1 MDDFNNNNN
10 DGGVN
15 LFKSPEAENNN
26 RQGESNAQQSPQNQN
41 FGQQNFSGQTN
52 SNPNPVQPNQFG
64 GQNMG
69 GYNPNPNFNQ
79 NAGGGKGLS
88 IAAMVCGIVSIL
100 GFCCCTPI
108 GILCG
113 LAGIVLGIVSK
124 TKNMDGA
131 GMALAGIITG
141 AVGVVGSII
150 WMIIGSSFQA
160 DFMKEFQS
168 AMDSAVNFFSLM

>member
-1 MDDFNNNNN
+1 MDDFNSNNNN

-15 LFKSPEAENNN
+15 LFKSPEPND

-41 FGQQNFSGQTN
+41 FGQQNFGGQP
-52 SNPNPVQPNQFG
+52 NPNPNPIQPNQFS

-79 NAGGGKGLS
+79 NANGGKGLS

-113 LAGIVLGIVSK
+113 LAGVILGIVSK
-124 TKNMDGA
+124 TKKMDGS

-141 AVGVVGSII
+141 AIGIVGSII
-150 WMIIGSSFQA
+150 AMIIGASMNA
-160 DFMKEFQS
+160 DFFEQLQD
-168 AMDSAVNFFSLM
+168 AMDSVAIFFMFI